1 MNNSKLLYSKRQAAE
16 ILSLS
21 LRTVDN
27 LIATKRLVVRRI
39 GKRVLVPKEALEEL
53 ARGK

>member
-1 MNNSKLLYSKRQAAE
+1 MSTPKLLYSKKQAAE
-16 ILSLS
+16 LLSVS
-21 LRTVDN
+21 LRTLDR

-39 GKRVLVPKEALEEL
+39 GKRVLVSREALEEL